1 MEIRNT
7 ATTAGNVATASPI
20 ADINP
25 VLVGVGAKV
34 IVHSLSKGPR
44 EISMREFFLGYRTTA
59 LPVDAVITRIV
70 MPLQHRDG
78 REIVKAYKQAKRKDD
93 DIAIV
98 TAGLYVRLGAGNIVE
113 DICLAY
119 GGWVVC
125 WNFS

>member
-1 MEIRNT
+1 MQIRNT
-7 ATTAGNVATASPI
+7 ATIAGNIATASPI

-25 VLVGVGAKV
+25 ALVGVGAKV
-34 IVHSLSKGPR
+34 IVQSLSKGPQ

-59 LPVDAVITRIV
+59 LPADAVITRIV
-70 MPLQHRDG
+70 MPLQPPDG

-98 TAGLYVRLGAGNIVE
+98 TAGLRVRLGEGNRVE

-119 GGWVVC
+119 GGCVC
-125 WNFS
+125 